1 MITISPHLRLL
12 HLLSSTLLLIT
23 SLGIFQL
30 ATAQQVQLEQ
40 EVFEIARVLRCPTCV
55 SETVADSS
63 AAVSIEMRDI
73 IREQLEQGRSRDEIL
88 AFFQERY
95 GDWILLEPPRRGLH
109 LVVWIAPVL
118 ASILAFGSLVFFFRR
133 WTQNAQTP
141 IEVDAEALER
151 VRRELGREE
160 RS

>member
-1 MITISPHLRLL
+1 MIKTSPHPLHRFMSLL
-12 HLLSSTLLLIT
+12 MLLTCLVSV
-23 SLGIFQL
+23 QL

-40 EVFEIARVLRCPTCV
+40 EVFEIARLLRCPTCV

-63 AAVSIEMRDI
+63 ATVSIEMRNI
-73 IREQLEQGRSRDEIL
+73 IREQLQEGRSRAEVL

-109 LVVWIAPVL
+109 LVVWIAPIL
-118 ASILAFGSLVFFFRR
+118 ASMLAFGSLVFFFRR
-133 WTQNAQTP
+133 WTRNAQMP

-151 VRRELGREE
+151 VRRELSREE

>member
-1 MITISPHLRLL
+1 MLL
-12 HLLSSTLLLIT
+12 TCLVSV
-23 SLGIFQL
+23 QL

-40 EVFEIARVLRCPTCV
+40 EVFEIARLLRCPTCV

-63 AAVSIEMRDI
+63 ATVSIEMRNI
-73 IREQLEQGRSRDEIL
+73 IREQLQEGRSRAEVL

-109 LVVWIAPVL
+109 LVVWIAPIL
-118 ASILAFGSLVFFFRR
+118 ASMLAFGSLVFFFRR
-133 WTQNAQTP
+133 WTRNAQMP

-151 VRRELGREE
+151 VRRELSREE